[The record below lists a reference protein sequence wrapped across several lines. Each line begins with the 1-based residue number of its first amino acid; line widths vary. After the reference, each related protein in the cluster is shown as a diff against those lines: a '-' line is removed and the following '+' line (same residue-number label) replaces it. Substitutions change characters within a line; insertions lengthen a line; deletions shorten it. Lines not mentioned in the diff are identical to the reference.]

1 MHLPDK
7 EIIREQWLKSY
18 SSDEG
23 ALDVIRHAALQSLEP
38 SAEPEPRPT
47 FLGWLY
53 AYRRFA
59 AFVICCWGLAIGF
72 NLAAPDLDI
81 PESLSS
87 SPQHVSAEL
96 LDSVAAQR
104 ELILELSGAAP
115 NYESLPRDRFVPETE
130 VIVPPAVLL
139 LRSELNDVHTVL
151 ASCEDFQPFNPNQT
165 ISREILYS

>member
-1 MHLPDK
+1 MNLPDK
-7 EIIREQWLKSY
+7 ETIREQWLESC
-18 SSDEG
+18 SSNEG
-23 ALDVIRHAALQSLEP
+23 ALDAIRHAALQSLET
-38 SAEPEPRPT
+38 ATKPEPRPS
-47 FLGWLY
+47 FFGWLY

-104 ELILELSGAAP
+104 ELILELTGAAL
-115 NYESLPRDRFVPETE
+115 NYESRPKERSSPRTK
-130 VIVPPAVLL
+130 IILPPAVLL